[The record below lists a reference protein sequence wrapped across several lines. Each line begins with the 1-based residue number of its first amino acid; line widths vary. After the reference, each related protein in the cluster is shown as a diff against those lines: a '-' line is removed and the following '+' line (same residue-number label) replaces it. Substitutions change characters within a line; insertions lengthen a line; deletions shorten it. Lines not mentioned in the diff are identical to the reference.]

1 MKKVDKKW
9 FSFDCYGAVVWM
21 GSVAYLLFLL
31 DETLDGVVVT
41 ALAGMSQMI
50 YWQLVKCF
58 NNLFS
63 INK

>member
-50 YWQLVKCF
+50 YWQLV
-58 NNLFS
+58 
-63 INK
+63 